1 MTGEVWCNGVAISLR
16 RGERRLL
23 TVLMRRS
30 GRVVPKPMIESNLSG
45 RGEDLSPN
53 AVEQMVSRL
62 RKALSEVPARST
74 IRTVRGAGYVL
85 MEA

>member
-1 MTGEVWCNGVAISLR
+1 
-16 RGERRLL
+16 
-23 TVLMRRS
+23 
-30 GRVVPKPMIESNLSG
+30 
-45 RGEDLSPN
+45 LSPN